1 MENWNLL
8 KTILPFYNFLVKKS
22 YYNNK
27 LLQTYSRFLD
37 IFIPILCNKDQI
49 CDSQHVSIRDV
60 INIYVIIIKF
70 STAKD

>member
-27 LLQTYSRFLD
+27 LLQAYSRFLD

-49 CDSQHVSIRDV
+49 CDPQHVSTRDV

>member
-37 IFIPILCNKDQI
+37 IFIPILYNKD
-49 CDSQHVSIRDV
+49 
-60 INIYVIIIKF
+60 
-70 STAKD
+70 